1 MPMKHFLMSS
11 PLFLVAFL
19 FGCGEDP
26 DIANAQQAPVAESAE
41 SPLRPGMWRL
51 EISLQGETLP
61 VQMEVVPQR
70 EGLPAVYYINGEE
83 RLRVPRVEL
92 DGSELLLEMT
102 AYDTRIEGT
111 LNDGVLVGELH
122 KKKRDDTQ
130 VMPVR
135 AEHGKQYRFFQQP
148 APPGVD
154 VTGRWAVTFVDD
166 EGNKTP
172 AVAEFRQA
180 GPQLEGTFLTPTG
193 DYRFLAGEVRNSRIY
208 LSAYDGAHVFLFHA
222 EYDEGSDTLSGDF
235 WSGTAW
241 HETWAAE
248 RDPDAEIPDGD
259 EMTFLR
265 EGYEAFDF
273 TFPNLEGE
281 PVSLSDPRFRNKV
294 VIVQIAGSWCPN
306 CGDETAFLAPWYREN
321 RERGV
326 EIVALM
332 FEHYEDFDAAAEQVR
347 KWREEFGV
355 EYPTLIAGTSEKD
368 VASDALPQLN
378 AVLAYP
384 TTIFIDRQGDVRR
397 IHTSFAGPG
406 TGERYRKLVES
417 FNATV
422 DALLAEPRDTDGNRK
437 GVSNDTGS

>member
-1 MPMKHFLMSS
+1 MPMKRLLSLS
-11 PLFLVAFL
+11 PLLLLAFL
-19 FGCGEDP
+19 FACSEEADSPTPQQVPVEDS
-26 DIANAQQAPVAESAE
+26 VE
-41 SPLRPGMWRL
+41 SPLWPGMWRL
-51 EISLQGETLP
+51 EISLQGQALP
-61 VQMEVVPQR
+61 LQMEVVPR
-70 EGLPAVYYINGEE
+70 GEEMPAVYYINGDE
-83 RLRVPRVEL
+83 RVRVSRVEL
-92 DGSELLLEMT
+92 DGNDVLLDMT

-122 KKKRDDTQ
+122 KKKRDEVQ

-135 AEHGKQYRFFQQP
+135 GEHGKQYRFFAQP

-154 VTGRWAVTFVDD
+154 VSGRWAVTFVDD
-166 EGNKTP
+166 EGKETQ
-172 AVAEFRQA
+172 AVAEFRQS

-193 DYRFLAGEVRNSRIY
+193 DYRFLAGEVRNGNIY

-222 EYDEGSDTLSGDF
+222 GYDEGSDTLSGDF

-241 HETWAAE
+241 HESWTAV
-248 RDPDAEIPDGD
+248 RDPDAEIPGGD
-259 EMTFLR
+259 EMTFLK
-265 EGYEAFDF
+265 EGYETFGF

-281 PVSLSDPRFRNKV
+281 PVALSDPRFRDKV

-306 CGDETAFLAPWYREN
+306 CGDETAFLAPWYKEN
-321 RERGV
+321 RDRGV
-326 EIVALM
+326 EVVALM

-347 KWREEFGV
+347 EWREEFGV

-397 IHTSFAGPG
+397 IHASFAGPG

-422 DALLAEPRDTDGNRK
+422 DALLAEPRETDDN
-437 GVSNDTGS
+437 